1 MNILVCGGAGY
12 IGCHMVRLL
21 RARGYA
27 VTVLD
32 NLSTGHRQAVAGCEL
47 LQVDVRDTQAL
58 AQAFAG
64 RRFDAVMH
72 FCGKISVGESVE
84 QPYEYYANNVTGT
97 LNLLQ
102 TMRAHGVGRLVFSST
117 AAVYGQPQQDR
128 ITEDHPQAPINPY
141 GVSKWLVER
150 MLQDAVTAY
159 GLDSVS
165 LRYFNVAGASPLGG
179 IGESHEPETHLIPNL
194 LKAAR
199 GGDDGVQV
207 YGDDYATPDGTCIR
221 DYIHV
226 DDLAEA
232 HLLALDYLGR
242 NPGAHAFNLGN
253 GNGFSVLQVIEAARQ
268 VTGRPIPYRVAPR
281 RAGDSPML
289 VADSGKARRELGWQ
303 PRYTDI
309 GAIIETAWRWHCNQ
323 AF

>member
-1 MNILVCGGAGY
+1 
-12 IGCHMVRLL
+12 
-21 RARGYA
+21 
-27 VTVLD
+27 
-32 NLSTGHRQAVAGCEL
+32 
-47 LQVDVRDTQAL
+47 
-58 AQAFAG
+58 
-64 RRFDAVMH
+64 
-72 FCGKISVGESVE
+72 
-84 QPYEYYANNVTGT
+84 
-97 LNLLQ
+97 
-102 TMRAHGVGRLVFSST
+102 MREHGVNRLVFSST

-150 MLQDAVTAY
+150 MLQDAAAAY

-194 LKAAR
+194 LRAALN
-199 GGDDGVQV
+199 GGADMRVFGH
-207 YGDDYATPDGTCIR
+207 DYPTPDGTCVR

-232 HLLALDYLGR
+232 HLLALDYLQR
-242 NPGAHAFNLGN
+242 HSGAHAFNLGN
-253 GNGFSVLQVIEAARQ
+253 GNGFSVLQVIEAARK

-289 VADSGKARRELGWQ
+289 VADSRKAQRELGWRPQ
-303 PRYTDI
+303 YTDI
-309 GAIIETAWRWHCNQ
+309 GAIIETAWRWHQNQ
-323 AF
+323 AY